1 MKAVIQDRY
10 GGFDMLQLREIA
22 KPEPKPN
29 EVLVRIRAAA
39 LHVGDVF
46 FMRGVPVVVRFETG
60 FRKPSRGIPGF
71 DLAGIVEAVGAE
83 VTDLR
88 PGDEVFGECKGS
100 CAEYAVTPAAKLVR
114 KPAAISFEEAAGLV
128 TSGVTAL
135 RGLRDVNKVEQG
147 HKLLI
152 IGASGGVG
160 TFAVQIAKHYG
171 VEVTAVCSTGNADFV
186 RSLGAHHIVD
196 YTREDFAQRP
206 ERYDSI
212 LDNVENR
219 TLADCRRV
227 LTPGGTLVLN
237 SGTGASGFEMY
248 RRLLAPVVLSPFVRH
263 NLKRYLAIP
272 NRADLSEL
280 AKLAESGAIK
290 TVIGKTYALRD
301 TPAALAHIAEG
312 HARGKVVVTI

>member
-10 GGFDMLQLREIA
+10 GDVDMLQLRDVA
-22 KPEPKPN
+22 KPTPKPH

-39 LHVGDVF
+39 LHVGDLF
-46 FMRGVPVVVRFETG
+46 MMRGVPVLVRFETG
-60 FRKPSRGIPGF
+60 LRRPTRGTPGL
-71 DLAGIVEAVGAE
+71 DLAGIIEAVGAE
-83 VTDLR
+83 VADLR
-88 PGDEVFGECKGS
+88 TGDEVFGECRGA
-100 CAEYAVTPAAKLVR
+100 CAEYAVTPATKLAK

-128 TSGVTAL
+128 TSGVAAL
-135 RGLRDVNKVEQG
+135 RALRDAIQVQKG

-160 TFAVQIAKHYG
+160 TFAVQLAKYYG
-171 VEVTAVCSTGNADFV
+171 AEVTAVCSTANLDLV
-186 RSLGAHHIVD
+186 RTLGADHTVD

-206 ERYDSI
+206 ERYDAI
-212 LDNVENR
+212 LDNIENR
-219 TLADCRRV
+219 TLADCRRT

-248 RRLLAPVVLSPFVRH
+248 RRLLAPVVVSPFVRH

-272 NRADLSEL
+272 NRADLTEL
-280 AKLAESGAIK
+280 AKLTESRAIK

-301 TPAALAHIAEG
+301 TPAALAHIAQG
-312 HARGKVVVTI
+312 HARGKVIVTI